1 MNVRVRPEFSGR
13 FVVIKPGASRTPLK
27 RLTRHPLRKR
37 ERRQNEMAIL
47 LYKQVGELTE
57 EQLDFLIEHLEE
69 EWSEDRDYYIN
80 RDMVAMLEQR
90 GADSG
95 LLRIL
100 TDALGDKDEVDVL
113 WVDTEEDYDD
123 EEEDE

>member
-1 MNVRVRPEFSGR
+1 
-13 FVVIKPGASRTPLK
+13 
-27 RLTRHPLRKR
+27 
-37 ERRQNEMAIL
+37 MAIL

-113 WVDTEEDYDD
+113 WVDTEEDFD

>member
-1 MNVRVRPEFSGR
+1 
-13 FVVIKPGASRTPLK
+13 
-27 RLTRHPLRKR
+27 
-37 ERRQNEMAIL
+37 MAIL

-90 GADSG
+90 GADTG
-95 LLRIL
+95 LIRIL
-100 TDALGDKDEVDVL
+100 NDALGDKDEVDVL
-113 WVDTEEDYDD
+113 WVDTEEDYDE

>member
-1 MNVRVRPEFSGR
+1 
-13 FVVIKPGASRTPLK
+13 
-27 RLTRHPLRKR
+27 
-37 ERRQNEMAIL
+37 MAIL

-100 TDALGDKDEVDVL
+100 TDALGEKDEVDVL

-123 EEEDE
+123 EEEEE